1 MTDEELSM
9 EFVLNYPKIEK
20 GELLTTKDLQ
30 NAYLA
35 GLEAG
40 RPKWHKVAD
49 GDLPKENKRY
59 LCKIKEFVGSGISYE
74 CFEMQEKFYN
84 AAAFLTSR
92 GNEPFIPSV
101 LPAYEDVPH
110 EDYLHICY
118 AMIDICD
125 AIYMLRDWQQSKGAR
140 LELQYAADWKK
151 DIYYQD
157 PATIEENFPV
167 RHDLG

>member
-1 MTDEELSM
+1 M
-9 EFVLNYPKIEK
+9 KIYVAGKISGEK
-20 GELLTTKDLQ
+20 
-30 NAYLA
+30 
-35 GLEAG
+35 
-40 RPKWHKVAD
+40 R
-49 GDLPKENKRY
+49 
-59 LCKIKEFVGSGISYE
+59 
-74 CFEMQEKFYN
+74 FEMQEKFYD

-167 RHDLG
+167 RHDLD

>member
-1 MTDEELSM
+1 M
-9 EFVLNYPKIEK
+9 KIYIAGKISGEK
-20 GELLTTKDLQ
+20 
-30 NAYLA
+30 
-35 GLEAG
+35 
-40 RPKWHKVAD
+40 R
-49 GDLPKENKRY
+49 
-59 LCKIKEFVGSGISYE
+59 
-74 CFEMQEKFYN
+74 FEMQEKFYD

-110 EDYLHICY
+110 EDYL
-118 AMIDICD
+118 
-125 AIYMLRDWQQSKGAR
+125 QSKGAR